1 MEEIELRQYFE
12 ILRKWIWLIV
22 ATTVIAG
29 VTAFLISRHMTPVYQ
44 ASSTLL
50 INQARNPDVSY
61 QDILTSER
69 LTRTYAKLLTSRP
82 VLEETAKR
90 LGLDEIDPKNVS
102 VQPVRDTQLIVLKVN
117 STIPSL
123 AARIANTLPQVFIEQ
138 NKEMQSKRY
147 AASKEGL
154 QKEMEDIQSQIKNVQ
169 AQIDALGE
177 PAGAAGQAKKAQL
190 ETLLAQYRSSYASL
204 LNNYEAIRLAEARES
219 TGIQV
224 SEPAQIPDH
233 PIKPRTMMNTLLA
246 AIVGAMLGLGAAFMI
261 EYLDDTVKTPVD
273 VERHLGITVLTGI
286 GKTGMNGPE
295 KALITANDLKSP
307 ITESYRALRTNI
319 QFSSVDKPAKV
330 VMVTSPNPQE
340 GKSTVAANLAVVMAQ
355 SGKKVIAIDADLR
368 RPMLHK
374 IFKLPN
380 NVGLTNLLINPAGD
394 HALALQNVAVRGLSV
409 LTSGRTPPNPAE
421 LLGSKRMA
429 ELVQRLAQEADA
441 IVIDTAPIMA
451 ATDAVAMAP
460 VVDGTVLVIE
470 SGKTHIPAARQSIES
485 LKKVGGRILGVVL
498 NKMPRN
504 GRSYYYY
511 YYYYYAEDGEK
522 KSRRK
527 KKTPQESI
535 LKKLLRRA

>member
-12 ILRKWIWLIV
+12 ILRKWIWLIA
-22 ATTVIAG
+22 ATTIIAG
-29 VTAFLISRHMTPVYQ
+29 VTAFLVSRHMTPVYQ

-82 VLEETAKR
+82 VLEETARR
-90 LGLDEIDPKNVS
+90 LGLDEIDQKS
-102 VQPVRDTQLIVLKVN
+102 LTVQPVRDTQLIVLKVN

-154 QKEMEDIQSQIKNVQ
+154 QKEMKDIQEQIKNVQ
-169 AQIDALGE
+169 AQIDALGDPE
-177 PAGAAGQAKKAQL
+177 DAAGQAKKAQL

-246 AIVGAMLGLGAAFMI
+246 AIVGAMLGLGAAFMV
-261 EYLDDTVKTPVD
+261 EYLDDTIKTPVD
-273 VERHLGITVLTGI
+273 VERFLGITVLSGI
-286 GKTGMNGPE
+286 GKTKEATTKM
-295 KALITANDLKSP
+295 LITADDLKSP

-319 QFSSVDKPAKV
+319 QFSSVDKPIKTV
-330 VMVTSPNPQE
+330 IVTSPNPLE

-355 SGKKVIAIDADLR
+355 AGKKVIAVDADLR

-374 IFKLPN
+374 IFNLPN
-380 NVGLTNLLINPAGD
+380 NMGLTNLLIQPDGD
-394 HALALQNVAVRGLSV
+394 LNTYLQDVAVRGLKII
-409 LTSGRTPPNPAE
+409 TSGPVPTNPAE

-429 ELVQRLAQEADA
+429 GLIQRLADEAD
-441 IVIDTAPIMA
+441 VVVFDTAPIMA
-451 ATDAVAMAP
+451 ATDAVVMAP
-460 VVDGTVLVIE
+460 TVDGTILVLE
-470 SGKTHIPAARQSIES
+470 ASKTRIPVARQCLES
-485 LKKVGGRILGVVL
+485 LNRVGGRVLGAVL
-498 NKMPRN
+498 NKLPRD

-511 YYYYYAEDGEK
+511 YYYYYTQDGEK
-522 KSRRK
+522 KKKEARK
-527 KKTPQESI
+527 SENRTLWQRLVK
-535 LKKLLRRA
+535 RA